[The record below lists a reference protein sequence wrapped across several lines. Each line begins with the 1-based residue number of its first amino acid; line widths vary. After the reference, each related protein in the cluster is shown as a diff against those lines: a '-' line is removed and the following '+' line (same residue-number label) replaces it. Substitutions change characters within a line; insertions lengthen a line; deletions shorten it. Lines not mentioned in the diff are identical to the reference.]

1 MLKRMLKICWPYKI
15 SNADLYERCKEQ
27 ELSKTICK
35 RRLRWTGHLLRLDED
50 TIARKAL
57 KNITILHQ
65 GQKRSSKKTW
75 LKQIN
80 YDLKQI
86 DKDMD
91 IHNLCTE
98 HKALDRE
105 WWKRNVVGKL

>member
-1 MLKRMLKICWPYKI
+1 MFLLPVGLSKE

-27 ELSKTICK
+27 ELDKAICN

-50 TIARKAL
+50 ITARKVL
-57 KNITILHQ
+57 KNITIVYK
-65 GQKRSSKKTW
+65 GQKRTSKKTW

-91 IHNLCTE
+91 IHSIKQHTKHLTE
-98 HKALDRE
+98 SGGEGTL
-105 WWKRNVVGKL
+105 WGKL